1 MQEELQQ
8 VLKQN
13 LKDIHLPP
21 EVGLWPLAPAWWVL
35 LVLILGTL
43 VVTIHKFR
51 QYRAKNRYRNTA
63 AKLLNQSYLEWQD
76 QDNTSQYLHTANSL
90 LRRCVLHATNNAD
103 QTPLNGKQNSS
114 IGATGKAWIGILN
127 SYSKQKLSNKTQSA
141 LTVESYQKNPDI
153 DVKAVHQELAAWIN
167 NHKAL
172 KVGQSNDQVP
182 TKRSN
187 V

>member
-13 LKDIHLPP
+13 LKDIHLPA
-21 EVGLWPLAPAWWVL
+21 EVGLWPLAPAWWAL
-35 LVLILGTL
+35 LAIVVIILILSIL
-43 VVTIHKFR
+43 RFR
-51 QYRAKNRYRNTA
+51 QYRTKNRYRNVA
-63 AKLLNQSYLEWQD
+63 AKLLNQSLIEWQD
-76 QDNTSQYLHTANSL
+76 QNNTSQYMHTVNSL
-90 LRRCVLHATNNAD
+90 LRRCVLHATNNAG

-114 IGATGKAWIGILN
+114 IGATGKAWIEILN
-127 SYSKQKLSNKTQSA
+127 SYSKQKLSKKTQSA

>member
-35 LVLILGTL
+35 LVLILGAL

-51 QYRAKNRYRNTA
+51 QHRAKNRYRNTA

-90 LRRCVLHATNNAD
+90 LRRCVLHATINAD
-103 QTPLNGKQNSS
+103 QTPLNDKQNSS
-114 IGATGKAWIGILN
+114 IGATGKTWIKILN
-127 SYSKQKLSNKTQSA
+127 SFLKQNLTEKTESA
-141 LTVESYQKNPDI
+141 LTVKSYQDNPDVDI
-153 DVKAVHQELAAWIN
+153 EQVHQELTAWIN
-167 NHKAL
+167 NHKTL
-172 KVGQSNDQVP
+172 KVGQSNDQVAAQ
-182 TKRSN
+182 RSD